1 MVIRGMTR
9 RQALCGGLAGL
20 ALAGTPA
27 GADMPVRIT
36 DMLGRSITLP
46 ARPQR
51 MVLMDAR
58 DAVTIALLD
67 PDPMRRIAGWTAPE
81 VLDSDV
87 LLAALKAQ
95 AGRDIPVVG
104 GLAPG
109 SVSVERI
116 VSLRPDLVVTTRN
129 AESSNGQIA
138 EQLAAFRIPVVF
150 SDSASSGAG
159 RAGDDDL
166 AALLRLWG
174 RLLGREERAE
184 DLLTF
189 LAGRFAAVAACTAG
203 APTRKVYL
211 EVQSTYDDCCW
222 AAGRMVWGE
231 LLALAGGRNLD
242 AATAPWFQKLHVEQ
256 LITEQPDVYV
266 AAGGAFAKGTRPP
279 IAPGLHADAA
289 RNGLAPL
296 TARPGMDLL
305 AAVRDGRVYGVWTG
319 LVAIRPLN
327 ILFVERMAAWLHP
340 DRCGAIRADQTLR
353 ELNHRFLSLPVEM
366 PLWVSLSG
374 S

>member
-1 MVIRGMTR
+1 MRAITR

-20 ALAGTPA
+20 VLAGTPA
-27 GADMPVRIT
+27 WADPPVRVT

-46 ARPQR
+46 ALPQR
-51 MVLMDAR
+51 IVLMDAR
-58 DAVTIALLD
+58 DTVTIALLD
-67 PDPMRRIAGWTAPE
+67 PDPMRRIAGWAAPE
-81 VLDSDV
+81 VLDSDG
-87 LLAALKAQ
+87 LIAALKAK

-116 VSLRPDLVVTTRN
+116 VALKPDLVVTTRN
-129 AESSNGQIA
+129 AESSNGEIA

-166 AALLRLWG
+166 AALLRMWG
-174 RLLGREERAE
+174 GLLGREEQAE
-184 DLLTF
+184 HLLTF
-189 LAGRFAAVAACTAG
+189 LAGRFADVAACVSG

-222 AAGRMVWGE
+222 AAGRAVWGE
-231 LLALAGGRNLD
+231 LLTLAGGRNVD
-242 AATAPWFQKLHVEQ
+242 GVTAPWFQKLHVEQ
-256 LITEQPDVYV
+256 LIAEQPDLYV
-266 AAGGAFAKGTRPP
+266 AAGGGFAKGTRPP
-279 IAPGLHADAA
+279 IAPGLPADAA
-289 RNGLAPL
+289 RGGLTPL
-296 TARPGMDLL
+296 TRRPGMDLL
-305 AAVRDGRVYGVWTG
+305 VAVREQRVHGVWTG

-327 ILFVERMAAWLHP
+327 ILFVERMATWLHA
-340 DRCGAIRADQTLR
+340 DRCGSIHPDETLA
-353 ELNHRFLSLPVEM
+353 ELNRRFLSIPVEM
-366 PLWVSLSG
+366 PLWVSLAG